1 MNRLI
6 SQPAD
11 VLDPETIAEARA
23 ALPQSEP
30 PPANDLGFALP
41 EPARMRV
48 PRAISIVLL
57 LSAIAGAAFFA
68 RWFPQHRAK
77 LALAA
82 EVSSQKDSLLRV
94 QVVRPKLKASTQ
106 ALVLPGSVQP
116 LQETTIYPRASG
128 YVRKWY
134 FDIGDRVKTGD
145 ELTVID
151 TPEIDQQL
159 KQARAQLAQAQASL
173 LQAKANSAFSKADLK
188 RFERLAPDGIA
199 SQQELDKGRAQA
211 EVDAANVSVAQ
222 ANIDAQL
229 ANVERLTQLKSYT
242 RVLAPFDGIVTARTI
257 EIGSLVIAGNGS
269 PLFKV
274 TATDP
279 VRVFVQVPQGLAPS
293 VKSAMSALVH
303 IREYPQRNFDG
314 SIARTAGALDSTTR
328 TMNTEV
334 RVPNPKGEL
343 LTGMYAEV
351 SLNLSIPH
359 KVYEIPATALF
370 NDAAGP
376 RVAVVTNDDSIH
388 LAPVVIER
396 DSGPTIEIA
405 NGLDGSERIVKLT
418 SAELTE
424 SRKVSIA
431 GE

>member
-1 MNRLI
+1 MNRPI

-11 VLDPETIAEARA
+11 LLDSEAIDTVRT
-23 ALPQSEP
+23 ALSQSEP
-30 PPANDLGFALP
+30 PPLNDLGFALP
-41 EPARMRV
+41 QPMRLSV
-48 PRAISIVLL
+48 PRAVTIVLL

-68 RWFPQHRAK
+68 RWVPQSRAK

-82 EVSSQKDSLLRV
+82 EVNSRKDRLLRV
-94 QVVRPKLKASTQ
+94 QVVRPKLTASTK

-116 LQETTIYPRASG
+116 LQEIIVYPRASG

-134 FDIGDRVKTGD
+134 FDIGDRVKAGD
-145 ELTVID
+145 ELTAID

-173 LQAKANSAFSKADLK
+173 LQAKANSVYSKLDLK
-188 RFERLAPDGIA
+188 RLERLEPGGVA
-199 SQQELDKGRAQA
+199 SRQELDKGRAQA

-222 ANIDAQL
+222 ANIDAQQ
-229 ANVERLTQLKSYT
+229 ANVERLVQLKSFT
-242 RVLAPFDGIVTARTI
+242 RVIAPFDGIVTARTI
-257 EIGSLVIAGNGS
+257 EIGSLVTAGSGS

-293 VKSAMSALVH
+293 VKSAMSAFVH
-303 IREYPQRNFDG
+303 VREFPQRTFEG
-314 SIARTAGALDSTTR
+314 IVSRAAGALESTTR

-351 SLNLSIPH
+351 SLNLTMPH
-359 KVYEIPATALF
+359 EVYEIPATALF
-370 NDAAGP
+370 NDAAGL
-376 RVAVVTNDDSIH
+376 RVAVVASDDSVH

-396 DSGPTIEIA
+396 DNGSTIEIA
-405 NGLDGSERIVKLT
+405 GGLDGVERVARLA
-418 SAELTE
+418 SPELAEN
-424 SRKVSIA
+424 RKVSVV